1 MRKSLVVISIAATLF
16 PAANTYAFGL
26 GDIVNIG
33 IQAGGKLIG
42 AAVDK
47 ATDAVK
53 ESMRDPEAEAR
64 EKAEQERKLAE
75 QIQKQIDKIEA
86 TPGLR
91 PIDRERLVLQ
101 IQEQYQAVKEMQAFI
116 ARAEARQK
124 EERDKLFTVGGIAGV
139 VGEAAMSSPSMVM
152 ARANAMAHDPAWR
165 AQMRANNQAAF
176 RQASAMVAAG
186 EPRAKARVVLAQAD
200 ALTKTGAPQAG
211 AQAIVDNAEA
221 LKKAQEAA
229 KDAALA
235 AAEAEEKGEIHAA
248 TDETT
253 AISSIDGERAARA
266 SSKGKTDDVKQGGS
280 LDAFSPDLGKKI
292 WIEFEDAPSETA
304 MLRKLL
310 ESRSH
315 VLASAKEEADVVYLI
330 QGEFIIPE
338 SKVHEGLTKS
348 LGDLLEKPGQTIDP
362 PAKKAMGAFQT
373 GLASFMLAAAGAKP
387 PVETKGYTQQALLVI
402 ARQPKDGKET
412 RASVLR
418 KERGEDIMGGR
429 LAKSARE
436 ELYRLLGV

>member
-1 MRKSLVVISIAATLF
+1 MKKSLIAISISAAMF
-16 PAANTYAFGL
+16 PAANALAFGI
-26 GDIVNIG
+26 GDIVSIG

-91 PIDRERLVLQ
+91 PIDRERMVLQ
-101 IQEQYQAVKEMQAFI
+101 IQEQYQAAKEMQAFV

-124 EERDKLFTVGGIAGV
+124 EERDKLFTLGGIVGV
-139 VGEAAMSSPSMVM
+139 VGEAAMSSPSMVV
-152 ARANAMAHDPAWR
+152 ARANAMAHDPVWR
-165 AQMRANNQAAF
+165 AQMRANNQAVF
-176 RQASAMVAAG
+176 RQADAMVAAG
-186 EPRAKARVVLAQAD
+186 EPQAKARVVLAQAD

-211 AQAIVDNAEA
+211 AQAILDNAEA
-221 LKKAQEAA
+221 LKEAQEAA

-235 AAEAEEKGEIHAA
+235 AAEAEEKEKIDAA
-248 TDETT
+248 MDETA
-253 AISSIDGERAARA
+253 AIPPVAGEKIAQA
-266 SSKGKTDDVKQGGS
+266 SVEGKTDDVKPEGS
-280 LDAFSPDLGKKI
+280 LDAFSLDLGKKI

-310 ESRSH
+310 ESRGH
-315 VLASAKEEADVVYLI
+315 ALASAREEADVVYLI
-330 QGEFIIPE
+330 QGEFIIPQ
-338 SKVHEGLTKS
+338 SKAHEDLTRS

-362 PAKKAMGAFQT
+362 PAKKNMGAFQT
-373 GLASFMLAAAGAKP
+373 GVASLMLAAAGAKP

-418 KERGEDIMGGR
+418 KERGEEIMGGR
-429 LAKSARE
+429 LAKAARE
-436 ELYRLLGV
+436 ELYGLLGV